1 MKIVH
6 VNEHKLDTLSFIF
19 QVFGV
24 FGQFCLKNILCTITR
39 PNEKKQKNKQSFRE
53 IVAKT
58 ALREELKEETE
69 RKSENIAE
77 QENKTAPGV
86 LCCVWSSLHVELYWN
101 ADIIAG

>member
-1 MKIVH
+1 MHHHETQRKEAK
-6 VNEHKLDTLSFIF
+6 NQTKLSRNCC
-19 QVFGV
+19 QNSV
-24 FGQFCLKNILCTITR
+24 
-39 PNEKKQKNKQSFRE
+39 E
-53 IVAKT
+53 
-58 ALREELKEETE
+58 EETE